1 MAPAPVRALSVA
13 LALAGGLLLAAFA
26 ISASVAPAQSAVQP
40 KYRVVVPALSAG
52 KFPPPPTPTPTPVF
66 GTPATLRL
74 ASGGITMSPQIE
86 ARHTVTVAGKEY
98 FDVPTQPSRV
108 AWYEA
113 FGDLGRAGSTTLL
126 AAHINYAGYGAGP
139 FARLT
144 SATVGDTITLTD
156 TVGRTLVFSVQ
167 SVQVIKLANLDMN
180 QVVYPTLGAGKERLT
195 LISCGGTFVPN
206 PSGVGGQYDSRVIL
220 VGERYVE

>member
-1 MAPAPVRALSVA
+1 
-13 LALAGGLLLAAFA
+13 
-26 ISASVAPAQSAVQP
+26 
-40 KYRVVVPALSAG
+40 
-52 KFPPPPTPTPTPVF
+52 
-66 GTPATLRL
+66 
-74 ASGGITMSPQIE
+74 MSPQIE
-86 ARHTVTVAGKEY
+86 ARDTVTVAGKKY

-113 FGDLGRAGSTTLL
+113 FGSLGQAGSTTLL

-156 TVGRTLVFSVQ
+156 TAGRTLVYSVQ

-220 VGERYVE
+220 VAERYVE